1 MSGHSKWSTIKH
13 RKGAQDAKR
22 AQIFSRASKNI
33 IIAAQNGGEDPET
46 NYSLK
51 IAIDAARKVNMPK
64 DNIARAIKAGAGG
77 EGTARIEEAIYEAM
91 GPEGSSFI
99 IVCATDNTN
108 RSLTEVKTALKKN
121 AGKFVPSGSV
131 SFNYNHV
138 GLITIKPTD
147 IEAAELE
154 AIEAGAQD
162 VKTQSDENGD
172 LLVITTSVADFHA
185 VQTNL
190 TKKGFVLED
199 TKLSYEPTQTVNLSE
214 SGFGIFEK
222 LYDAI
227 DELDDVQ
234 EVFTNIN

>member
-22 AQIFSRASKNI
+22 AQVFSRASKNI
-33 IIAAQNGGEDPET
+33 IIAAQSGGADPET

-77 EGTARIEEAIYEAM
+77 DGTARLEEAIYEAM

-121 AGKFVPSGSV
+121 GGKFVPSGSV
-131 SFNYNHV
+131 SFNYEHV
-138 GLITIKPTD
+138 GLITLKPSD
-147 IEAAELE
+147 IEEAELE
-154 AIEAGAQD
+154 AIEAGAKD
-162 VKTQSDENGD
+162 VKVESSDDGD
-172 LLVITTSVADFHA
+172 VLIVQTSVNDFHT

-190 TKKGFVLED
+190 TSKDFTLEEA
-199 TKLSYEPTQTVNLSE
+199 KLSYEPTQTVELSVA
-214 SGFGIFEK
+214 GFTSFET

-234 EVFTNIN
+234 EIFTNVA